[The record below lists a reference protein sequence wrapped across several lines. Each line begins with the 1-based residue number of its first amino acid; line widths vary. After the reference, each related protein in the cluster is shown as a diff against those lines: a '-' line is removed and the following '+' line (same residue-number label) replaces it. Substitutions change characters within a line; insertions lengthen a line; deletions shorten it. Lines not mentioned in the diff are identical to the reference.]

1 MEAQSALQATQGFA
15 FYWVILI
22 AAITAVGG
30 FIAGVLVG
38 RNNPGDVEKIIQ
50 NVKDEIVRDQKNID
64 ALKAKLAAQGI
75 KL

>member
-1 MEAQSALQATQGFA
+1 MESAVVQQASGFA
-15 FYWVILI
+15 WYWVALV
-22 AAITAVGG
+22 AAFFAVGG
-30 FIAGVLVG
+30 FIAGIFVG

-50 NVKDEIVRDQKNID
+50 NVKDEIARDQKNID

>member
-1 MEAQSALQATQGFA
+1 MEAQAAQGFA
-15 FYWVILI
+15 FYWIILA
-22 AAITAVGG
+22 AAICAVGG

>member
-1 MEAQSALQATQGFA
+1 MDPVTQAASGFA
-15 FYWVILI
+15 FYSLI
-22 AAITAVGG
+22 IVAVVFAVGG
-30 FIAGVLVG
+30 FVAGVLVG

>member
-38 RNNPGDVEKIIQ
+38 RNNHGDVEKIIQ